1 MNAFGFN
8 LPDGP
13 LTLAPRTIVVAMG
26 VGVVVTLLAALLP
39 ARKAASIPPVAAMHE
54 ELARP
59 PRKSLTRRAAI
70 GALVTGAGLLAL
82 LIGLFASIDNPALAV
97 GIGALVFFLGISIL
111 APLAA
116 DPVASIIGWPL
127 PKLFNTTGLLAK
139 ENTARQ
145 PRRTASTASALMIGV
160 ALVVFVAIFAASI
173 KSTVEETIFDN
184 FRADLSASSTNF
196 IVGVSPSFT
205 EEMAALDEF
214 ETVTPLVFDTA
225 LLEEGNASLIAL
237 DPALADEVVNLEPS
251 PGAYEALGSGSRVL
265 VFDEV
270 MEDKG
275 WVVGDTIVMGFPKA
289 PDTDVEIVGTFA
301 MADFGQYV
309 VARDFYSTVYENIS
323 DSLILSIVTP
333 GVAIADARVAADAVA
348 EPYANVQIQNKD
360 EVVADAEMQIDQ
372 LLVLFIGLLFLAIII
387 AILGITNTLALS
399 IIERTRE
406 IGLLRAVGMTRS
418 QTGWMVRW
426 EAVIVALFG
435 ALMGVAIGVFL
446 GWAVVQALGDVG
458 LGTFSIP
465 WGQIGILV
473 LVAGFAGI
481 IAAIYPSWK
490 ASRIDVLDAIAY
502 E

>member
-1 MNAFGFN
+1 
-8 LPDGP
+8 
-13 LTLAPRTIVVAMG
+13 
-26 VGVVVTLLAALLP
+26 
-39 ARKAASIPPVAAMHE
+39 
-54 ELARP
+54 
-59 PRKSLTRRAAI
+59 
-70 GALVTGAGLLAL
+70 
-82 LIGLFASIDNPALAV
+82 
-97 GIGALVFFLGISIL
+97 
-111 APLAA
+111 
-116 DPVASIIGWPL
+116 
-127 PKLFNTTGLLAK
+127 
-139 ENTARQ
+139 
-145 PRRTASTASALMIGV
+145 
-160 ALVVFVAIFAASI
+160 
-173 KSTVEETIFDN
+173 
-184 FRADLSASSTNF
+184 
-196 IVGVSPSFT
+196 
-205 EEMAALDEF
+205 
-214 ETVTPLVFDTA
+214 
-225 LLEEGNASLIAL
+225 
-237 DPALADEVVNLEPS
+237 
-251 PGAYEALGSGSRVL
+251 VL